1 MANLIT
7 TDYPINQLEEFT
19 MEDNNSN
26 TNEQGQ
32 SLVELAISMT
42 VLLILLAGLVDL
54 GRGFFTFITL
64 RDAAQEGAS
73 YASVINTRLLEN
85 SEISTYCSMITDRV
99 LITTKDLDGG
109 VSNGPINLEFLADA
123 GEISVETKINGTEC
137 TSATQTDVCI
147 GGAVSVRVT
156 YGSFPMTMPFMG
168 AIVGSQTIP
177 LSAVVVDTILTP
189 ACD

>member
-1 MANLIT
+1 MK
-7 TDYPINQLEEFT
+7 DNQENDRRER
-19 MEDNNSN
+19 
-26 TNEQGQ
+26 GQ

-73 YASVINTRLLEN
+73 YASVVNNRLLES
-85 SEISTYCSMITDRV
+85 SEISTYCTEITDRV

-109 VSNGPINLEFLADA
+109 VSNGPINLETLADA

-137 TSATQTDVCI
+137 TIATESDVCM

-168 AIVGSQTIP
+168 TIVGSQTIP